1 MRVRYRTKDSST
13 ISAQHYSAAN
23 GDAVKC
29 TARCCRLCLCVVE
42 PTAANNVIENL
53 LPAADEWTRCER
65 DCLLGWWIRA
75 AAAACAASDLLLL
88 LVAGCDSGITCDK
101 DTPSAVR
108 EGRFAMADSEQGMR
122 IHANWDHD

>member
-65 DCLLGWWIRA
+65 ARNSLIAGLVDQGCGGGVCGVRPA
-75 AAAACAASDLLLL
+75 ATASRGL
-88 LVAGCDSGITCDK
+88 
-101 DTPSAVR
+101 
-108 EGRFAMADSEQGMR
+108 
-122 IHANWDHD
+122 